1 MTAGFTNLKLCGR
14 CSEMAKGMIQ
24 DSALTIRIPKV
35 MKEKFIKVVKD
46 KGLSYSLVL
55 RLLIKDYLG
64 KERLNGR

>member
-1 MTAGFTNLKLCGR
+1 
-14 CSEMAKGMIQ
+14 MAKGMIQ